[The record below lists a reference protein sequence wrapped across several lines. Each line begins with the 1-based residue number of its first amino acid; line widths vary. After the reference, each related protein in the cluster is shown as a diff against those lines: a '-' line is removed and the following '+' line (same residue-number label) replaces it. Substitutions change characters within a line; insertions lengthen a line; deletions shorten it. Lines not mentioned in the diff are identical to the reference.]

1 MPSMNCHFK
10 PPPPLPQPAAGYP
23 DDNPKTVLGSKK
35 PALDAVP
42 PIAVLQLGRAMSDGK
57 AKYGPMNWREKRVT
71 SSVYYNAAMRHL
83 MAWWDGED
91 LAPDSG
97 VHHLAHAM
105 ACLAIVLDAESV
117 GKLNDD
123 RPTPGNFGATV
134 ETLTVKT

>member
-1 MPSMNCHFK
+1 
-10 PPPPLPQPAAGYP
+10 
-23 DDNPKTVLGSKK
+23 
-35 PALDAVP
+35 
-42 PIAVLQLGRAMSDGK
+42 MSDGK